1 MAIRVRTVRNPEAL
15 ALAVGSIGH
24 YFGWVPTPEQIESF
38 QAYLPLDRMHAAF
51 DDGTIVGGAGVYPF
65 EMTVP
70 GGPMTCAGVTIVGVK
85 PTHRRRGILRK
96 MMTAQLEDIRER
108 GEPIASLWASE
119 DTIYGRYGYGPAS
132 RTGHVLLPRGTA
144 DLRPDLPPREG
155 QVRFVEQDE
164 ALRAFPRIYER
175 LRSRRAGFVLRTKPW
190 WESRI
195 LDDNEWRR
203 GGAGPLNRA
212 LLEIDGRPAG
222 YAIYRI
228 FQHQT
233 EWKRTLRV
241 MEAIGLDA
249 RAAREIWR
257 FLLGIDWMDDVQ
269 IRLLPLDHELWHLLA
284 RPRTLGMKVF
294 DGLWV
299 RPMDVGAALSG
310 RSYVTDGRVTLE
322 IVSDPLFEDNVGTW
336 TIADGRARR
345 SSRRPDVRLDVQ
357 ALGSVFLGGFSFA
370 ELARAERVEEAARGG
385 IARADALFRT
395 DAEPWCPEIF

>member
-1 MAIRVRTVRNPEAL
+1 MAIRVRTVRNTEELSL
-15 ALAVGSIGH
+15 AMGAIGH
-24 YFGWVPTPEQIESF
+24 YFGWMPTAEQSESF
-38 QAYLPLDRMHAAF
+38 LAYLPLDRMHAAF
-51 DDGTIVGGAGVYPF
+51 DDGAIIGGAGVYPF

-155 QVRFVEQDE
+155 QVRFVEHDE

-175 LRSRRAGFVLRTKPW
+175 IRPRRAGFVLRTKPW

-203 GGAGPLNRA
+203 GGAGPLNRV

-222 YAIYRI
+222 YAFYRI

-257 FLLGIDWMDDVQ
+257 FLLGIDWMDDIE

-294 DGLWV
+294 DGLWM
-299 RPMDVGAALSG
+299 RPIDVGAALSG

>member
-1 MAIRVRTVRNPEAL
+1 MAIRVRTVRNPEEL
-15 ALAVGSIGH
+15 ALAMAGIGH
-24 YFGWVPTPEQIESF
+24 YFGWMPTPEQTESF
-38 QAYLPLDRMHAAF
+38 MAYLPLDRMHAAF
-51 DDGTIVGGAGVYPF
+51 DDGTIIGGAGVYPF

-70 GGPMTCAGVTIVGVK
+70 GGPMTCAGVTIVGVH

-96 MMTAQLEDIRER
+96 MMTAQLADVRER
-108 GEPIASLWASE
+108 GEPIAALWASE

-144 DLRPDLPPREG
+144 DLRLGLPEREG
-155 QVRFVEQDE
+155 EIRLIDHEE
-164 ALRAFPRIYER
+164 ALRTFPRIYER
-175 LRSRRAGFVLRTKPW
+175 IRQRRSGFILRTKPW
-190 WESRI
+190 WNTRI

-203 GGAGPLNRA
+203 GGAGPMNRV

-241 MEAIGLDA
+241 LEAIGLDP
-249 RAAREIWR
+249 RATREIWR

-269 IRLLPLDHELWHLLA
+269 MRLLPLDHELWHLLA

-299 RPMDVGAALSG
+299 RPVDVGAALSG
-310 RSYVTDGRVTLE
+310 RSYATDGRVTLQ
-322 IVSDPLFEDNVGTW
+322 IVSDPLFVDNVGTW

-370 ELARAERVEEAARGG
+370 ELARAELVEESARGG

-395 DAEPWCPEIF
+395 DADPWCPEIF

>member
-1 MAIRVRTVRNPEAL
+1 MAIRVRTVRNTEELSL
-15 ALAVGSIGH
+15 AMGAIGH
-24 YFGWVPTPEQIESF
+24 YFGWMPTAEQSESF
-38 QAYLPLDRMHAAF
+38 LAYLPLDRMHAAF
-51 DDGTIVGGAGVYPF
+51 DDGAIIGGAGVYPF

-155 QVRFVEQDE
+155 QVRFVEHEE

-175 LRSRRAGFVLRTKPW
+175 IRPRRAGFVLRTKPW

-203 GGAGPLNRA
+203 GGAGPLNRV

-257 FLLGIDWMDDVQ
+257 FLLGIDWMDDIE

-294 DGLWV
+294 DGLWM
-299 RPMDVGAALSG
+299 RPIDVGAALSG